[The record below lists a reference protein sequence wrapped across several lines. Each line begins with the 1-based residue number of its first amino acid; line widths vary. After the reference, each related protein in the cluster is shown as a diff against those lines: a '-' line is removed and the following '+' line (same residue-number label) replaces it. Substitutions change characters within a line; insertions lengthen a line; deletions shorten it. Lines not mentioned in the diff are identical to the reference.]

1 MGETIDLNDLNNIE
15 ENFENVKLFGGGKF
29 KKGVRDLRPGAFVI
43 YKDNRKWEVVK
54 FDDKDARYLF
64 IRREGE
70 EDKRVYNGDVVMYRD
85 PPESSEE
92 EEFSPKSPPL
102 ETRFSDGDEVLYKDG
117 VVYIF
122 KRYDGENAEVFDT
135 ESSTTKMVNPKD
147 LIPVDKRGARDNL
160 SFSPKSPDG
169 KSSFPT
175 FKVGEYVL
183 YLAEKHRV
191 KSKDGKYYNII
202 NEKTGEEKR
211 VWGTSIMTYNQRF
224 FAHITDKLEVGLKVL
239 NAGEIGTIKK
249 IEGRKITIINDKN
262 EEKTVDKG
270 NVIIY
275 EPPDVNDNLS
285 FSPKSPDG
293 PPPPDSPE
301 PERGRALPGFV
312 RAKRPD
318 PLDLKESEEELS
330 YSPKSP
336 PLPDDF
342 VQGPRTPD
350 GPPPDGP
357 RSPDEPPRRFQ
368 PRSPDEPPPDGPR
381 TPDEPPR
388 RFQPRSPDD
397 GPRTPDGP
405 PPKSPQLEI
414 SLAELLETVKRENL
428 PQVELIKGEELI
440 EDRVREETG
449 VFRATNKL
457 LSNMMS
463 SERTDYL
470 NEYNTLYS
478 IIKKPKRGESFT
490 ESQDT
495 LSYTRN
501 GETCTIKKPVY
512 RNVNELINRLS
523 FQLEKIEYKLKEL
536 RDSTLL
542 MKKPDPKSNRELQEL
557 DKLHN
562 VYTLS
567 LSVYKEYYEKLNSI
581 NDKRSRIKE
590 LKMVKNSN
598 RLRQRVIFSQIGE
611 ELNSRRINDEKLNSE
626 IREYLKLSNTH
637 TYPEEEEEDEGS
649 DTTSIEEK
657 IRLLNEELENNL
669 ESAVIIVQS
678 EITRKKS
685 GDAEKPAKV
694 KIMKKKSKGKKKK
707 DTKKGGAKKKNGD
720 ELLSQVIEKLNEVEE
735 TEVEEEVEE
744 EVEGESNEEINLE
757 LLAEE
762 NNEGGELELEEI
774 IEENMGS
781 ESVVSDDINL
791 QKSIETALQVNEVES
806 ESEQTGGD
814 PEIKTIVIKP
824 SYSGSDS
831 NNSNTNSDS
840 DNGVEELELSDDINE
855 LISDQE
861 FENYSFEDSYQSGSD
876 EEGDSNI
883 PLNLNLN

>member
-1 MGETIDLNDLNNIE
+1 MGETIDFNDLNNIE
-15 ENFENVKLFGGGKF
+15 ENFENVKLYGG
-29 KKGVRDLRPGAFVI
+29 A
-43 YKDNRKWEVVK
+43 
-54 FDDKDARYLF
+54 
-64 IRREGE
+64 
-70 EDKRVYNGDVVMYRD
+70 D
-85 PPESSEE
+85 PSSL
-92 EEFSPKSPPL
+92 P
-102 ETRFSDGDEVLYKDG
+102 
-117 VVYIF
+117 I
-122 KRYDGENAEVFDT
+122 
-135 ESSTTKMVNPKD
+135 
-147 LIPVDKRGARDNL
+147 
-160 SFSPKSPDG
+160 
-169 KSSFPT
+169 

-183 YLAEKHRV
+183 YLAEKYRV

-202 NEKTGEEKR
+202 NDKTGEEKR
-211 VWGTSIMTYNQRF
+211 VWGTSIMAYNQRF
-224 FAHITDKLEVGLKVL
+224 FSHITDKLEVGLKVL
-239 NAGEIGTIKK
+239 YQGEVWTIKK
-249 IEGRKITIINDKN
+249 IEGRKVTITDDKN

-275 EPPDVNDNLS
+275 EPPNVNDNLS

-301 PERGRALPGFV
+301 PETARTLPGFV

-342 VQGPRTPD
+342 VPGPRTPDESPPPDGPRTPDESPPPDGPRTPDESPPDGPRTPDGPPPPDGPRTPD

-357 RSPDEPPRRFQ
+357 RTPDEPPRGFQ
-368 PRSPDEPPPDGPR
+368 PRSPDEPPRGFQPRSPDDGPR
-381 TPDEPPR
+381 E
-388 RFQPRSPDD
+388 FEPRSPDD

-428 PQVELIKGEELI
+428 PQVEVIKGEELI
-440 EDRVREETG
+440 EDKVREDTG

-478 IIKKPKRGESFT
+478 IIKKPKRGDSFT

-598 RLRQRVIFSQIGE
+598 RLKQRVIFSQISE

-669 ESAVIIVQS
+669 ESALILVQS

-685 GDAEKPAKV
+685 GDSEKPAKV

-707 DTKKGGAKKKNGD
+707 ETKKGGGKKKNSD
-720 ELLSQVIEKLNEVEE
+720 ELLSQVIEKLNEENREEEQGVEGE
-735 TEVEEEVEE
+735 VDSEVEGEVNS

-781 ESVVSDDINL
+781 EPVVSDDINL
-791 QKSIETALQVNEVES
+791 QKSIEIALQVN

-824 SYSGSDS
+824 SYSGSDN

-840 DNGVEELELSDDINE
+840 DNEVEELELSDDINE

>member
-1 MGETIDLNDLNNIE
+1 MGETIDLSDLNNIE
-15 ENFENVKLFGGGKF
+15 ENFENVKLYGG
-29 KKGVRDLRPGAFVI
+29 A
-43 YKDNRKWEVVK
+43 
-54 FDDKDARYLF
+54 
-64 IRREGE
+64 
-70 EDKRVYNGDVVMYRD
+70 D
-85 PPESSEE
+85 P
-92 EEFSPKSPPL
+92 
-102 ETRFSDGDEVLYKDG
+102 
-117 VVYIF
+117 
-122 KRYDGENAEVFDT
+122 
-135 ESSTTKMVNPKD
+135 
-147 LIPVDKRGARDNL
+147 L
-160 SFSPKSPDG
+160 SLPI
-169 KSSFPT
+169 

-211 VWGTSIMTYNQRF
+211 VWGTSIMPYNQRF
-224 FAHITDKLEVGLKVL
+224 FSYISDKLEVGLKVL
-239 NAGEIGTIKK
+239 YQGEVWTIKK
-249 IEGRKITIINDKN
+249 KEGRKVTITNDKN

-275 EPPDVNDNLS
+275 EPPNVNDDNLS

-301 PERGRALPGFV
+301 PEPETARTLPGFV
-312 RAKRPD
+312 RARRPE

-342 VQGPRTPD
+342 VPGPRTPD
-350 GPPPDGP
+350 EPPRGFEPRTPDEPPRGFEPRSPDEPPRGFEPRSPDEPPPDGPRSPDEPPPDGP
-357 RSPDEPPRRFQ
+357 RSPDEPPR
-368 PRSPDEPPPDGPR
+368 
-381 TPDEPPR
+381 
-388 RFQPRSPDD
+388 
-397 GPRTPDGP
+397 
-405 PPKSPQLEI
+405 SPQLEI
-414 SLAELLETVKRENL
+414 SLAELLETVKKENL
-428 PQVELIKGEELI
+428 PQVELVKGDELI
-440 EDRVREETG
+440 EDKVREETG
-449 VFRATNKL
+449 TYRATNKF

-490 ESQDT
+490 ESRDT
-495 LSYTRN
+495 ISYTRN

-512 RNVNELINRLS
+512 RNVHELIDRLS
-523 FQLEKIEYKLKEL
+523 FQLGNIEYKLKEL

-581 NDKRSRIKE
+581 NDKKSRIKE
-590 LKMVKNSN
+590 LKTVKNSN
-598 RLRQRVIFSQIGE
+598 RLRQRVIFSQISE
-611 ELNSRRINDEKLNSE
+611 ELNSGRVNDEKLNSE
-626 IREYLKLSNTH
+626 IHEYLKLSNTH
-637 TYPEEEEEDEGS
+637 KYPEEGEGEEPT

-669 ESAVIIVQS
+669 ESALILVQS

-685 GDAEKPAKV
+685 GDYEKPAKV

-707 DTKKGGAKKKNGD
+707 DTKKGGAKKKNSE
-720 ELLSQVIEKLNEVEE
+720 ELLSQVIEKLNEENREEEQGVEAEVE
-735 TEVEEEVEE
+735 TEVDS

-757 LLAEE
+757 LLASEE
-762 NNEGGELELEEI
+762 NNEGGELEEI

-781 ESVVSDDINL
+781 EPVVSDDINL
-791 QKSIETALQVNEVES
+791 QKSIETALQVNEGTS
-806 ESEQTGGD
+806 ESEQEQEQSGGD

-824 SYSGSDS
+824 NYSGSDS
-831 NNSNTNSDS
+831 GSDSDNSNTNSDSES

-861 FENYSFEDSYQSGSD
+861 FENYSFEESYQSGSD

-883 PLNLNLN
+883 PLNLNLNQ